1 MDIIYKYLN
10 LPKSCYVNSKMPKK
24 VFTDNP
30 TFDLRKE
37 EKAVIKEYIEG
48 IYFEYSLKPQILN
61 ISRYEDENIRYE
73 EIEIIRV
80 KISEE
85 SKYKKVCELI
95 QKYIQYPILLFI
107 ECNNSILLNIAI
119 KKINKIEK
127 EKLSIEEMLYTDWI
141 KIDNISSKECAFLSS
156 FSIDKQV
163 LNNMFTLYEGYINI
177 IKSFEI
183 SKYKDEFEVKSSDE
197 ISNDS
202 EILNKINE
210 LESEIEVLRKNLKKE
225 SNMGTKVEL
234 NVKIKKLQKR
244 IIELKSNLI

>member
-37 EKAVIKEYIEG
+37 EKVVIKEYIEG

-61 ISRYEDENIRYE
+61 IPRYEDENVRYE

-95 QKYIQYPILLFI
+95 QKY
-107 ECNNSILLNIAI
+107 
-119 KKINKIEK
+119 
-127 EKLSIEEMLYTDWI
+127 
-141 KIDNISSKECAFLSS
+141 
-156 FSIDKQV
+156 
-163 LNNMFTLYEGYINI
+163 
-177 IKSFEI
+177 
-183 SKYKDEFEVKSSDE
+183 
-197 ISNDS
+197 
-202 EILNKINE
+202 
-210 LESEIEVLRKNLKKE
+210 
-225 SNMGTKVEL
+225 
-234 NVKIKKLQKR
+234 
-244 IIELKSNLI
+244 

>member
-61 ISRYEDENIRYE
+61 IPRYEDENIRYE

-95 QKYIQYPILLFI
+95 QKYIQYPILLFV
-107 ECNNSILLNIAI
+107 EYNNSINHSSHTKSPNISFKLFEYIDKILLVFSSLSASTIILMTDSVPENLQLI
-119 KKINKIEK
+119 
-127 EKLSIEEMLYTDWI
+127 KLSSL
-141 KIDNISSKECAFLSS
+141 
-156 FSIDKQV
+156 
-163 LNNMFTLYEGYINI
+163 
-177 IKSFEI
+177 
-183 SKYKDEFEVKSSDE
+183 
-197 ISNDS
+197 
-202 EILNKINE
+202 
-210 LESEIEVLRKNLKKE
+210 
-225 SNMGTKVEL
+225 
-234 NVKIKKLQKR
+234 
-244 IIELKSNLI
+244 

>member
-61 ISRYEDENIRYE
+61 IPRYEDENIRYE

-95 QKYIQYPILLFI
+95 QKYIQYPILLFV
-107 ECNNSILLNIAI
+107 EYNNSILLNTAI
-119 KKINKIEK
+119 KNINKIEK

-141 KIDNISSKECAFLSS
+141 KIDNISSKESAFLSS

-163 LNNMFTLYEGYINI
+163 LNNMFT
-177 IKSFEI
+177 
-183 SKYKDEFEVKSSDE
+183 
-197 ISNDS
+197 
-202 EILNKINE
+202 
-210 LESEIEVLRKNLKKE
+210 
-225 SNMGTKVEL
+225 
-234 NVKIKKLQKR
+234 
-244 IIELKSNLI
+244 

>member
-24 VFTDNP
+24 IFTDNP

-37 EKAVIKEYIEG
+37 EKIILKEYIEG

-61 ISRYEDENIRYE
+61 IPRYEDENIRYE
-73 EIEIIRV
+73 EIELIRV

-95 QKYIQYPILLFI
+95 QKYIQYPILLFV
-107 ECNNSILLNIAI
+107 ECNNSILLNTAI

-127 EKLSIEEMLYTDWI
+127 EKLSIEQMLYTDWI
-141 KIDNISSKECAFLSS
+141 KIDNVSSKERVFLSS

-163 LNNMFTLYEGYINI
+163 LNNIFTLYQGYINI
-177 IKSFEI
+177 IKSFQI
-183 SKYKDEFEVKSSDE
+183 SKYKDDFEVKSSDE

-202 EILNKINE
+202 EVLNKINE
-210 LESEIEVLRKNLKKE
+210 LENEIEVLRRKLKKE
-225 SNMGTKVEL
+225 SNMGIKVEL
-234 NVKIKKLQKR
+234 NVKIKKLQKK